1 MKYSDLLE
9 SGASPTEI
17 QSYLRDS
24 ELVSVTI
31 RIPRTLRDSAKE
43 AASLSGMNFTS
54 FVKSCMI
61 ERLSRKGQEY
71 GVPGQHGAT
80 APR

>member
-1 MKYSDLLE
+1 MEYSELVE
-9 SGASPTEI
+9 SGASATEI

-43 AASLSGMNFTS
+43 VASLRGMNFTS
-54 FVKSCMI
+54 FIKGLMI
-61 ERLSRKGQEY
+61 EELSRKD
-71 GVPGQHGAT
+71 
-80 APR
+80 

>member
-1 MKYSDLLE
+1 MQYSELLE

-43 AASLSGMNFTS
+43 AASLKGMNFTS
-54 FVKSCMI
+54 FIKRLMI
-61 ERLSRKGQEY
+61 EELSRKD
-71 GVPGQHGAT
+71 
-80 APR
+80 

>member
-1 MKYSDLLE
+1 MKYSELVE
-9 SGASPTEI
+9 TGASPTEI

-43 AASLSGMNFTS
+43 ASSLKGMNFTS
-54 FVKSCMI
+54 FIKGLMI
-61 ERLSRKGQEY
+61 EELSQKD
-71 GVPGQHGAT
+71 
-80 APR
+80 

>member
-1 MKYSDLLE
+1 VA
-9 SGASPTEI
+9 GASPTEI

-43 AASLSGMNFTS
+43 AASLKGMNFTS
-54 FVKSCMI
+54 FIKRLMI
-61 ERLSRKGQEY
+61 EELSRKD
-71 GVPGQHGAT
+71 
-80 APR
+80 

>member
-1 MKYSDLLE
+1 MEYSELVE
-9 SGASPTEI
+9 SCASATEI

-43 AASLSGMNFTS
+43 AASLKDMNFTS
-54 FVKSCMI
+54 FIKRLMI
-61 ERLSRKGQEY
+61 EELSRKD
-71 GVPGQHGAT
+71 
-80 APR
+80 

>member
-1 MKYSDLLE
+1 MKYSELIE
-9 SGASPTEI
+9 AGASSTEI

-43 AASLSGMNFTS
+43 ASSLKGMTFTS
-54 FVKSCMI
+54 FIKKLMI
-61 ERLSRKGQEY
+61 EELSKKD
-71 GVPGQHGAT
+71 
-80 APR
+80 

>member
-1 MKYSDLLE
+1 MKYSELVE

-31 RIPRTLRDSAKE
+31 RIPQTLRDSAKE

-54 FVKSCMI
+54 FVKRLMI
-61 ERLSRKGQEY
+61 EELSRKE
-71 GVPGQHGAT
+71 
-80 APR
+80 

>member
-1 MKYSDLLE
+1 MKYSELVE

-43 AASLSGMNFTS
+43 AASLKGMNFTS
-54 FVKSCMI
+54 YVKGLMI
-61 ERLSRKGQEY
+61 EDLSRK
-71 GVPGQHGAT
+71 A
-80 APR
+80 

>member
-1 MKYSDLLE
+1 MKYSELIGT
-9 SGASPTEI
+9 GASPTEI

-43 AASLSGMNFTS
+43 AASLKGMNFTS
-54 FVKSCMI
+54 FIKRLMI
-61 ERLSRKGQEY
+61 EELSRKD
-71 GVPGQHGAT
+71 
-80 APR
+80 

>member
-1 MKYSDLLE
+1 MEYSELVK
-9 SGASPTEI
+9 SGASATEI

-43 AASLSGMNFTS
+43 VASLKGMNFTS
-54 FVKSCMI
+54 FIKGLMI
-61 ERLSRKGQEY
+61 EELSR
-71 GVPGQHGAT
+71 
-80 APR
+80 RD

>member
-1 MKYSDLLE
+1 MNYSELLE
-9 SGASPTEI
+9 TGASPTEI

-43 AASLSGMNFTS
+43 VASLRGMNFTS
-54 FVKSCMI
+54 FIKVLVI
-61 ERLSRKGQEY
+61 EELSR
-71 GVPGQHGAT
+71 
-80 APR
+80 RD

>member
-1 MKYSDLLE
+1 MKYSELVE
-9 SGASPTEI
+9 TGASPTEI

-43 AASLSGMNFTS
+43 VASLKGMNFTS
-54 FVKSCMI
+54 FIKGLMI
-61 ERLSRKGQEY
+61 EELSRKD
-71 GVPGQHGAT
+71 
-80 APR
+80 

>member
-1 MKYSDLLE
+1 MKYSELLD

-17 QSYLRDS
+17 QSYLVDS

-43 AASLSGMNFTS
+43 AAILNGLTFTS
-54 FVKSCMI
+54 LLKQCLI
-61 ERLSRKGQEY
+61 ERLSKKD
-71 GVPGQHGAT
+71 
-80 APR
+80 

>member
-1 MKYSDLLE
+1 MKYSELLE

-17 QSYLRDS
+17 QLYLHDS
-24 ELVSVTI
+24 ELVSVTV

-61 ERLSRKGQEY
+61 ERLSNRD
-71 GVPGQHGAT
+71 
-80 APR
+80 

>member
-1 MKYSDLLE
+1 MEYSELVE
-9 SGASPTEI
+9 SGASATEI

-43 AASLSGMNFTS
+43 AASLRGMNFTS
-54 FVKSCMI
+54 FIKGLMI
-61 ERLSRKGQEY
+61 EELSRKD
-71 GVPGQHGAT
+71 
-80 APR
+80 

>member
-1 MKYSDLLE
+1 MKYSELIE
-9 SGASPTEI
+9 SGATSTEI

-54 FVKSCMI
+54 FVKRLMI
-61 ERLSRKGQEY
+61 EELCRKN
-71 GVPGQHGAT
+71 
-80 APR
+80 